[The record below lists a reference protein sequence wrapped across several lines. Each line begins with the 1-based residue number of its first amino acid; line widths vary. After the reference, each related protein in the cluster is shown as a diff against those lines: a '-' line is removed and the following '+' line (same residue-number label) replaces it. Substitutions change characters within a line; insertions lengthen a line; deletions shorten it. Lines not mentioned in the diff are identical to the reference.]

1 MLSVRNFCRRK
12 SQKHIFMKNYFKK
25 RECIS
30 KGITV
35 NFYPESEKFLHR
47 QKKKYKKDKNIYQ
60 M

>member
-1 MLSVRNFCRRK
+1 
-12 SQKHIFMKNYFKK
+12 MKNDFKK